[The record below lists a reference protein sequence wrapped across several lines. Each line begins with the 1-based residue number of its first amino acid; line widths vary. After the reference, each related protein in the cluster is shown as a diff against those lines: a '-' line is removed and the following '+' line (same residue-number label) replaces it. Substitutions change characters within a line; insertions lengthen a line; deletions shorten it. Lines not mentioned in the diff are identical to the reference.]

1 MYDVSCGKGRRGCCI
16 IIPDTGVGNVG
27 NVVFVYGPLPGGSS
41 GWQAVLVP
49 NPETTDRDS
58 KTDR

>member
-16 IIPDTGVGNVG
+16 IIPDTGVGPVG

-41 GWQAVLVP
+41 GWQAIFIP
-49 NPETTDRDS
+49 HPEVADRDS
-58 KTDR
+58 ETDR